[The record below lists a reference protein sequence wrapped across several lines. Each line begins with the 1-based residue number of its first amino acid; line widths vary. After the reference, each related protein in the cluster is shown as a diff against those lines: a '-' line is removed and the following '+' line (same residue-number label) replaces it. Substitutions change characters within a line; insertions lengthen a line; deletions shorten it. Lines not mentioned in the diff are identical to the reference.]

1 VLPKL
6 AKSKTEKMEE
16 NQVNRILKK
25 KLLFIIVIMIL
36 FIAALLDIKYQGLFF
51 KLLPNTLQ
59 GYLGDIF

>member
-1 VLPKL
+1 
-6 AKSKTEKMEE
+6 MEE

-25 KLLFIIVIMIL
+25 KLLFSIVIMIL